1 MAGMAFSKVYSEVES
16 TEDHWVS
23 GSMSEED
30 TAPWVVM
37 LPQSNQIKSKQSK
50 AKQTKWKF
58 FFASKFQK
66 LCRAINRALV
76 ISQHKCQVENGQ
88 FCPFFVMI

>member
-1 MAGMAFSKVYSEVES
+1 MFCFDFQFIIMAGMAFSKVYSGVES

-50 AKQTKWKF
+50 
-58 FFASKFQK
+58 
-66 LCRAINRALV
+66 L
-76 ISQHKCQVENGQ
+76 NGS
-88 FCPFFVMI
+88 FSLPVNFKSYARL

>member
-1 MAGMAFSKVYSEVES
+1 MQTQTATLLPEYHQGLKRIEMFCFDFQFIIMAGMAFSKVYSEVES

-50 AKQTKWKF
+50 LNGVF
-58 FFASKFQK
+58 
-66 LCRAINRALV
+66 LC
-76 ISQHKCQVENGQ
+76 Q
-88 FCPFFVMI
+88 